1 MKRTTQRA
9 RILLADNIHSGATVV
24 STIIILIQGFCPLKI
39 EITQFPDGF
48 RLNLLTK
55 RKN

>member
-9 RILLADNIHSGATVV
+9 RILLTDNIHSGATVV

-55 RKN
+55 TKN